1 MHNQVGSK
9 SPPKFSR
16 FIFYLQTFFIKIVQ
30 LNFTPVA
37 KQLR

>member
-16 FIFYLQTFFIKIVQ
+16 FFFYLNKFLYKIP
-30 LNFTPVA
+30 LDIY
-37 KQLR
+37 